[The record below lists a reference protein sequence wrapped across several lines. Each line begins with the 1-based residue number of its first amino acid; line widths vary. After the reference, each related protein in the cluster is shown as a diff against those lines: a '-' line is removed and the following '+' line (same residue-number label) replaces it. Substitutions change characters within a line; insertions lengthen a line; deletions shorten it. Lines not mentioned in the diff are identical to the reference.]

1 MSERAQLRANQLIST
16 FGPGSMVD
24 LPDKSVI
31 IAGLH
36 GWRYRDDKQC
46 VVNEPRLSAKIGR
59 MQRPPRPTME
69 LRSPPPAE
77 DLRFQR
83 GNVQPGVSGYIFPHW
98 FIVQK
103 AEITQGKHR
112 RRRLVFRDKIESN
125 GKFKD
130 ANGRANLSVVPVRFV
145 RACIKGHVGDIDWR
159 GFVHRFA
166 KVCLMDLWLE
176 QRGTTGD
183 LSELWVICECGDK
196 RCLLEAAET
205 DTHPLGNC
213 NGSRPWFDD
222 RDPNSCGEFNRLL
235 QRNASNAYFA
245 RLLPVISIPD
255 SVAAVDKVVLEDW
268 VNFFSFDES
277 LEDVARERKRPD
289 LAQRLQPFSD
299 EAIWESVQRIRA
311 GNLGSAVERPVKD
324 VEFEALV
331 AAPASAATDYPDGD
345 FTPVCLSPLVGRCR
359 GFLVWSA

>member
-1 MSERAQLRANQLIST
+1 M
-16 FGPGSMVD
+16 
-24 LPDKSVI
+24 
-31 IAGLH
+31 
-36 GWRYRDDKQC
+36 
-46 VVNEPRLSAKIGR
+46 
-59 MQRPPRPTME
+59 
-69 LRSPPPAE
+69 
-77 DLRFQR
+77 
-83 GNVQPGVSGYIFPHW
+83 SGYIFPHW

-112 RRRLVFRDKIESN
+112 RRGLVFRDKIESN

-222 RDPNSCGEFNRLL
+222 RDPNSCNEFNRLL

-255 SVAAVDKVVLEDW
+255 SVAKCIDGYTTQEWLEFCKTGLDYIIELNRRGLFFVEHFTALILRKMLTPYDTGFVNLQSPAGLGIAAVVFNYNGEVY
-268 VNFFSFDES
+268 
-277 LEDVARERKRPD
+277 P
-289 LAQRLQPFSD
+289 SD
-299 EAIWESVQRIRA
+299 EARMKAEMGDKVFRMGHLLVNSYEEMMLSPAFLSIIEDTVA
-311 GNLGSAVERPVKD
+311 ETVPMCEECAFLPYCGSDPD
-324 VEFEALV
+324 YHY
-331 AAPASAATDYPDGD
+331 ATQGD
-345 FTPVCLSPLVGRCR
+345 FVGHKAISGFCRNMGVFPPRYSENGRRCR
-359 GFLVWSA
+359 RSQHS

>member
-1 MSERAQLRANQLIST
+1 M
-16 FGPGSMVD
+16 
-24 LPDKSVI
+24 
-31 IAGLH
+31 
-36 GWRYRDDKQC
+36 
-46 VVNEPRLSAKIGR
+46 
-59 MQRPPRPTME
+59 
-69 LRSPPPAE
+69 
-77 DLRFQR
+77 
-83 GNVQPGVSGYIFPHW
+83 
-98 FIVQK
+98 
-103 AEITQGKHR
+103 
-112 RRRLVFRDKIESN
+112 
-125 GKFKD
+125 
-130 ANGRANLSVVPVRFV
+130 PVRFV

-222 RDPNSCGEFNRLL
+222 RDPNSCNEFNRLL

-268 VNFFSFDES
+268 VNFFFFDES
-277 LEDVARERKRPD
+277 LEDVARERKRPER
-289 LAQRLQPFSD
+289 LAKLEEGFQKWLKNHEGNVAVFPGAAYVMLHSLSHLLVT
-299 EAIWESVQRIRA
+299 AISLEC
-311 GNLGSAVERPVKD
+311 GY
-324 VEFEALV
+324 
-331 AAPASAATDYPDGD
+331 PASSMRERI
-345 FTPVCLSPLVGRCR
+345 FKIRLSVALQ
-359 GFLVWSA
+359 